1 MAHWLCIR
9 VPQLPLDVFS
19 RSGSEQQPL
28 AVSHNGR
35 RASVLLCNPAAQAC
49 GVRPGIGVAAARALA
64 HDLVVQ
70 PRDFKAEQ
78 AALHALASW
87 SYQFSAQVSLYPP
100 YELILEVRGSFML
113 FGGWTALLD
122 KIRTGLHELGYITRL
137 ASAPTPLAALSLARC
152 NSEQHIDA
160 AHHLTAALAALP
172 VSVLDW
178 EQSLIDRLDGMGVRR
193 LGDLLRLPRDG
204 LARRFGQQSLLY
216 LDRMLGRC
224 PHPQEL
230 YQPPQSFKHRLQ
242 LPAEVEQAQALL
254 FALQRLLLE
263 LCGWLQ
269 GQGAGVQHVDIWL
282 RHRQQQ
288 VTHLGLGTQSPGRN
302 AEQLTALLRERLEH
316 LELPSPV
323 IEIELCAGETVRL
336 DACSQDLFDHSSK
349 PGQLNLL
356 DRLRARLG
364 DQAIT
369 GISAVAE
376 HRPEYAWGYSDPGD
390 SKKHCSGRQRP
401 LWLLPV
407 PRPLKTRN
415 GRPQLQGDLRLESSC
430 ERIESGWWDERDV
443 ARDYFIA
450 TNPAGSSYW
459 IYRELTGERGW
470 YLQGLFE

>member
-1 MAHWLCIR
+1 M
-9 VPQLPLDVFS
+9 PQLPLDVFS

-35 RASVLLCNPAAQAC
+35 RASVLLCNPAASTR
-49 GVRPGIGVAAARALA
+49 GVRPGISVAAARALA
-64 HDLVVQ
+64 HDLIVQ

-78 AALHALASW
+78 AALRALASW
-87 SYQFSAQVSLYPP
+87 SYQYSAQVSLYPP
-100 YELILEVRGSFML
+100 CELLLEVAGSFML
-113 FGGWTALLD
+113 FGGWVALLD
-122 KIRTGLHELGYITRL
+122 KVRAGLNGLGYITRL

-160 AHHLTAALAALP
+160 PHQLAAALAVLP

-178 EQSLIDRLDGMGVRR
+178 EQSLIDRLEGMGVRR

-204 LARRFGQQSLLY
+204 LARRFGQHSLLY

-224 PHPQEL
+224 PHPQAL
-230 YQPPQSFKHRLQ
+230 YQPPQIFRHRLQ
-242 LPAEVEQAQALL
+242 LPAEVEQAPALL

-263 LCGWLQ
+263 LCGWLG
-269 GQGAGVQHVDIWL
+269 GQGAGVQRVDIRLW
-282 RHRQQQ
+282 HREQQ
-288 VTHLGLGTQSPGRN
+288 VTHLRLGIQSPGRN
-302 AEQLTALLRERLEH
+302 AEQLTTLLRERLER
-316 LELPSPV
+316 LELPSPI
-323 IEIELCAGETVRL
+323 IEVELYAGETVRL
-336 DACSQDLFDHSSK
+336 DAASRDMFDHNSK
-349 PGQLNLL
+349 AEQINLL

-376 HRPEYAWGYSDPGD
+376 HRPEYAWRYSDPGD
-390 SKKHCSGRQRP
+390 SKKHCSSQQRP

-407 PRPLKTRN
+407 PRLLITRD
-415 GRPQLQGDLRLESSC
+415 GRPQLQGKLRLESSR

-450 TNPAGSSYW
+450 TNPAGSRYW